1 MTLYRAYNQKLST
14 DIQVSLNELT
24 SRAKE
29 LKTAIAEGQDAHHK
43 FLNQPA
49 KQHAILSDVV
59 AAVNEANR
67 AIADHEKTQ
76 QSLKAELKETEKQ
89 LAAVEQQHV
98 SALDFDAKMATQ
110 ELLQRKFNSIMK
122 DGFDVLVEL
131 GDVTGSRN
139 YLDLQL
145 PVYSPKNPS
154 SGYHSLTAENVCRD
168 GVVDLSKF
176 SGDAL

>member
-76 QSLKAELKETEKQ
+76 QNLKAELNKIEKE
-89 LAAVEQQHV
+89 LAAIEQKYT
-98 SALDFDAKMATQ
+98 SALDFDSKMDAQ
-110 ELLQRKFNSIMK
+110 DLLLRKFNAVMK
-122 DGFDVLVEL
+122 EAFDVLVKL
-131 GDVTGSRN
+131 HAATGSRS
-139 YLDLQL
+139 YLGLQL

-154 SGYHSLTAENVCRD
+154 AGYHPLTAENVCKD

-176 SGDAL
+176 SGDAA